1 MIEGVLFDKDGTLF
15 DYHATWHGVFRDL
28 AHDLCEGDEA
38 GARLLLEAGGY
49 DVEGG
54 FYRSNSILSAGDT
67 RELAQV
73 WARQLGRDA
82 GALLPHMER
91 VFSTEPVASAVPAA
105 DLKSLLET
113 LRSRS
118 LSLGIATHDSLQ
130 ATENVL
136 ARFSLREYF
145 DFLTGYDCGHGSKPG
160 GGMAL
165 AFCKAVGV
173 APGRIVVIGDNPHD
187 LGMGRN
193 AGAAAVLGVLT
204 GSSRRG
210 DLVEAGA
217 DDVLESVADL
227 PAWLDGNSGIVPE
240 AACG

>member
-15 DYHATWHGVFRDL
+15 DYHATWNVVFQDLARDL
-28 AHDLCEGDEA
+28 CNGDEA
-38 GARLLLEAGGY
+38 GAHSLLEAGGY
-49 DVEGG
+49 DFEGG
-54 FYRSNSILSAGDT
+54 FYRSNSILAAGDT

-73 WARQLGRDA
+73 WARQLGRDVQ
-82 GALLPHMER
+82 ALLPHLEK
-91 VFSTEPVASAVPAA
+91 VFSTEPVKSAVPAA
-105 DLKSLLET
+105 DLKLLLET
-113 LRSRS
+113 LRARS

-136 ARFSLREYF
+136 ERFSLREYF

-173 APGRIVVIGDNPHD
+173 APGRIIVIGDNPHD
-187 LGMGRN
+187 LGMGRS

-204 GSSRRG
+204 GSSGRK

-217 DDVLESVADL
+217 DDVLESIADL
-227 PAWLDGNSGIVPE
+227 PGWLDENSANHPGRSP
-240 AACG
+240 

>member
-15 DYHATWHGVFRDL
+15 DYHATWNGVFQDLARDL
-28 AHDLCEGDEA
+28 CDGDEA
-38 GARLLLEAGGY
+38 GARSLLEAGGY
-49 DVEGG
+49 DFDGG
-54 FYRSNSILSAGDT
+54 FYRSNSILAAGDT

-73 WARQLGRDA
+73 WARRLGRDVK
-82 GALLPHMER
+82 ALLPHLEK
-91 VFSTEPVASAVPAA
+91 VFSTEPVSSAVPAA
-105 DLKSLLET
+105 DLKLLLET

-145 DFLTGYDCGHGSKPG
+145 DFLTGYDCGHGPKPG

-173 APGRIVVIGDNPHD
+173 APERIIVIGDNPHD

-204 GSSRRG
+204 GSSGRKN
-210 DLVEAGA
+210 LVEAGA

-227 PAWLDGNSGIVPE
+227 PGWLDGNSAGCPRSDP
-240 AACG
+240 